1 MISFDEASAKLL
13 AAVDI
18 TKNKEP
24 VNILEACN
32 RVLAVDIFAPC
43 YVPPHDNSAMD
54 GFALRAEDV
63 ASTSTLPISQKVFA
77 GMAPESLQQGT
88 AVRLFTGSVIPD
100 GADTVVPQENCDYDD
115 EKVTINELS
124 EPGLHIRRRGEDI
137 TEGQKIITQGTLLKP
152 GHIGLLAS
160 LGIATVE
167 AYKVLKVGLLSTGD
181 ELVDPGTALQAGQIY
196 NSNSPMLKAEL
207 EKLGF
212 IVEVRHAEDTLELIT
227 EAFRQLGEN
236 NDLVLSIGGVSVGE
250 ADFVKA
256 AVESLGSLDL
266 WKVAIKP
273 GKPLSFGHIAG
284 TPAMGLPGNPVA
296 SFATFHL
303 FAKPYLYKMQGLQ
316 EEERAL
322 QSIAIQ
328 LERPLS
334 PKREEFVRV
343 QLQVVNGEQKLVL
356 YSHQGSGVLSS
367 VAWASGFARI
377 PMNITTSDGDKVPY
391 LPFT

>member
-1 MISFDEASAKLL
+1 MISFDEARERLL
-13 AAVDI
+13 AAVSVCKDVESVEI
-18 TKNKEP
+18 IN
-24 VNILEACN
+24 ACH
-32 RVLAVDIFAPC
+32 RVLAEDLFAPC
-43 YVPPHDNSAMD
+43 DVPPHDNSAMD

-63 ASTSTLPISQKVFA
+63 VGNAALPISQKVFA
-77 GMAPESLQQGT
+77 GMAPQPLESGT
-88 AVRLFTGSVIPD
+88 AVRLFTGSVIPE

-124 EPGLHIRRRGEDI
+124 DKGVHIRRRGEDI
-137 TEGQKIITQGTLLKP
+137 TSGQKIITKGTLLKP

-160 LGIATVE
+160 LGIASVA
-167 AYKVLKVGLLSTGD
+167 AYRVLRVGLLSTGD
-181 ELVDPGTALQAGQIY
+181 ELVEPGTPLKPGQIY

-212 IVEVRHAEDTLELIT
+212 SVDMRHAEDDLELIT
-227 EAFRQLGEN
+227 ETLRQLSEN

-250 ADFVKA
+250 ADFVKK

-273 GKPLSFGHIAG
+273 GKPLSYGTIAG

-303 FAKPYLYKMQGLQ
+303 FAKPYLYKMQGLIA
-316 EEERAL
+316 EE
-322 QSIAIQ
+322 QSPQRIVIR
-328 LERPLS
+328 LDKPLN

-343 QLQVVNGEQKLVL
+343 QLRVIEGEPQLVL

-377 PMNITTSDGDKVPY
+377 PMNATTSDGDLVEY
-391 LPFT
+391 LPFS